1 MRAEMIYLDWAASA
15 PPEAE
20 ALEASRQASM
30 ELFANPSS
38 PHGAGRQ
45 AAERLEQMRAR
56 FARAIGAEPREIIFT
71 SGGTEANTS
80 LLLSLLDRHR
90 LGGVQKQK
98 ARLVTTA
105 IEHASVYEQARLL
118 QNHGITPVMVAPRP
132 DGIIDPQAIADALD
146 EDTLM
151 VSVMLVNNETGAIQ
165 PLAEIARAVREFSA
179 KGGRRILLHTDAVQG
194 LGKMPFT
201 PAALG
206 VDAASFSAH
215 KLGGIRGAGALYL
228 RTGAAP
234 GFLPAGGGQEGGRR
248 PGTENLPGICALAV
262 AAEKRAAEMGQNTR
276 RAEEN
281 ARRIIAGLQEMR
293 GAWVVPAA
301 RAANGAGYSPYIVSA
316 AFPPLPA
323 EVVVRMADSRGVCIS
338 MGSACSTKKKDHT
351 RVPESMGLSRETA
364 LSVFRISTGPAT
376 TAEDIDGMLAALKA
390 DIPPL
395 LSISKGRGA

>member
-15 PPEAE
+15 PPESE
-20 ALEASRQASM
+20 AVEAAREASL

-45 AAERLEQMRAR
+45 AGERLEEMRGR
-56 FARAIGAEPREIIFT
+56 FGRTLGVAAREIVFT
-71 SGGTEANTS
+71 SGGTESNTS

-90 LGGVQKQK
+90 LGGAQKQK
-98 ARLVTTA
+98 ARIVSTA

-118 QNHGITPVMVAPRP
+118 QNHGISSTMVAPRA
-132 DGIIDPQAIADALD
+132 DGLVDPQAIADALD

-165 PLAEIARAVREFSA
+165 PVAEIARAVREFSA
-179 KGGRRILLHTDAVQG
+179 QRGRKILLHTDAVQA
-194 LGKMPFT
+194 LGKIPFSLT
-201 PAALG
+201 GLG

-215 KLGGIRGAGALYL
+215 KLGGLRGTGALYL
-228 RTGAAP
+228 RSGAAP

-248 PGTENLPGICALAV
+248 PGTENLPGICALTV
-262 AAEKRAAEMGQNTR
+262 AAEKRSAGMDQNLR
-276 RAEEN
+276 VSGEN

-293 GAWVVPAA
+293 GAWIVPAA
-301 RAANGAGYSPYIVSA
+301 RVSDGARYSPWIVSA

-323 EVVVRMADSRGVCIS
+323 EVVVRMADVRGICIS

-351 RVPESMGLSRETA
+351 RVPESMGLSHETA
-364 LSVFRISTGPAT
+364 LSVIRISTGPST
-376 TAEDIDGMLAALKA
+376 TAADIDGMLAALRE